1 MRYMRKRVSN
11 MQIVV
16 KCLAKYADKEI
27 ESRIKRGW
35 FVMSLTTYGCD
46 NSGMIIVFEKRV

>member
-1 MRYMRKRVSN
+1 

-35 FVMSLTTYGCD
+35 FVVSLTAYGQYNDC
-46 NSGMIIVFEKRV
+46 MIIVFEKRV